1 MKTAKVPSSEPSSS
15 SRRAQPVRQ
24 TRTNPPRTNSGLNR
38 LAPRELL
45 SGANAG
51 EQPID
56 IFPGITHFTDAI
68 TALPKEL
75 VRHFTL
81 LKEVDAKIFAPQETL
96 FQLVQAALESP
107 PEPAR
112 PINDASSTIAPA
124 SAPMS
129 AQNSSSGIAASGIA
143 MPPGSA
149 NGSTA
154 TSVYDDSNL
163 VRRHLFRQTALKI
176 QEMLVSLEE
185 KNHVI
190 STAND
195 ALQKQVTRIES
206 IWPHLEGEFSEEAK
220 WGSDSHWAYPEN
232 RAARA
237 LNTQAERTRREGAAN
252 LSAAAQFVAEE
263 AAAARSEARKQAVAA
278 KKNQKNNNNNHTH
291 DSEHDDHEG
300 KGKAESSKKSQGHA
314 KRKNAANAANAE
326 SPATVGLG
334 IIGQTPTSSTPAP
347 KRRKVEKPTNGGTPT
362 ERAMAS
368 VLPNGKNSK
377 AKASES
383 PRATPAP
390 EQPAPKKRKA
400 LPNSTGQAKKRS
412 VESRARLA
420 LLFELTQA
428 SPTEPVLARR
438 HPSPRRQSSAHCPT
452 IRNQPERLL
461 RHPSLAGHNHRGP
474 VKAHLLPTRTIHGN
488 GHPRSLRTN
497 QTVMY
502 LHRSRSRLRTMA
514 PVGPTMIQRRKWNRR
529 VLPRRLNP

>member
-1 MKTAKVPSSEPSSS
+1 MKSAKVAPSEPSSS

-24 TRTNPPRTNSGLNR
+24 TRTNPPRTNPGLNR
-38 LAPRELL
+38 LGPRESL
-45 SGANAG
+45 SSANAA

-56 IFPGITHFTDAI
+56 IFPGVTHFADAI

-107 PEPAR
+107 PPEPAR
-112 PINDASSTIAPA
+112 PVNGVSSTIAPA

-129 AQNSSSGIAASGIA
+129 TQNSSSGILVNGVAVA
-143 MPPGSA
+143 PGSA

-163 VRRHLFRQTALKI
+163 ARRHLFRQTALKI

-195 ALQKQVTRIES
+195 ALQKQVNRIHNV
-206 IWPHLEGEFSEEAK
+206 WPHLEAEFSEEAK

-278 KKNQKNNNNNHTH
+278 KKSQRNNHTH
-291 DSEHDDHEG
+291 DSEHDDHD
-300 KGKAESSKKSQGHA
+300 GKAKESGKKQSHA
-314 KRKNAANAANAE
+314 KRKNAAHAANSE
-326 SPATVGLG
+326 TPANVGLG
-334 IIGQTPTSSTPAP
+334 IIGQTTASNTPAP

-362 ERAMAS
+362 ERAMAGVFS
-368 VLPNGKNSK
+368 NGKNLK
-377 AKASES
+377 AKPSES
-383 PRATPAP
+383 PRATPVP

-400 LPNSTGQAKKRS
+400 LPNSTGQPKKRS
-412 VESRARLA
+412 VVIRAQIE
-420 LLFELTQA
+420 LLCSLTQSPQTRPRSNTIRHLVA
-428 SPTEPVLARR
+428 SHR
-438 HPSPRRQSSAHCPT
+438 HTSRQHETSPSLSCAVRLWPSTVCESASGLSCFQRRQYTAT
-452 IRNQPERLL
+452 ATL
-461 RHPSLAGHNHRGP
+461 R
-474 VKAHLLPTRTIHGN
+474 
-488 GHPRSLRTN
+488 
-497 QTVMY
+497 
-502 LHRSRSRLRTMA
+502 
-514 PVGPTMIQRRKWNRR
+514 RREQSKRCCAYADR
-529 VLPRRLNP
+529 DSDTA